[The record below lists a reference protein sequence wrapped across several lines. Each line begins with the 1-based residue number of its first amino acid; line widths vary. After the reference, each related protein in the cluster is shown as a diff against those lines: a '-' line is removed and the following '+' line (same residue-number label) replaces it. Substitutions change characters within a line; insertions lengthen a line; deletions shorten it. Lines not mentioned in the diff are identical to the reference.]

1 MVITRAPVFTTSDT
15 MYSESSSVITS
26 ESPDPLIAP
35 VPSQFPA
42 NVSTL
47 SSITPVTWPQHTL
60 PEIGTPPDAEA
71 LGDADGEA
79 EGLGLSDAEGDSEG
93 LGDSEALGEGLMLA

>member
-15 MYSESSSVITS
+15 MYSESSRVITS

-47 SSITPVTWPQHTL
+47 SSITPVTWPQQTL
-60 PEIGTPPDAEA
+60 PSMGTPPDAEA
-71 LGDADGEA
+71 LGDA
-79 EGLGLSDAEGDSEG
+79 EGDAEGDSDG
-93 LGDSEALGEGLMLA
+93 LGDSDALGEGLMLAEGLTV